1 MPTNHQQHNE
11 VPRSTRQRTR
21 GSNPAKP
28 KGEDQVWK
36 GYDPFTR
43 VTGAALR
50 RLNKRQHIAE
60 LTEDA
65 LL

>member
-1 MPTNHQQHNE
+1 MPENHQQHTE

-28 KGEDQVWK
+28 KGEDQVWQ

-50 RLNKRQHIAE
+50 RLNKRQNIAA
-60 LTEDA
+60 TVEDA